1 MKIITK
7 SASETIELGKNIA
20 KKLMPG
26 DTILLFGELGSGKTT
41 IIKGICEGL
50 GIKMVKSPS
59 FVIINIY
66 NGLHTV
72 YHIDLYRVD
81 NLDLATASEI
91 AEYIFDEDAI
101 KTVEW
106 ADRLPSELVPPDSK
120 YIYIEFLS
128 ENERKI
134 TLKGLQ

>member
-1 MKIITK
+1 QL
-7 SASETIELGKNIA
+7 E
-20 KKLMPG
+20 PG

-81 NLDLATASEI
+81 NLDLTTASEI